1 MLKSYRLLSGA
12 VALLSLPAFAQQTGI
27 TITSPPAPPIVG
39 PLLRPF
45 HLEKRIVSA
54 PRLSNSARI
63 QSLIR
68 GGNLYLTA
76 RDVIALVLE
85 NNLDIEIQRYG
96 PLLARE
102 VQRRAEGGNLLRDV
116 SSPIL
121 SGPVSVSTAGVNLNS
136 SGLASGAEITSGGGV
151 VTGIGPNPPN
161 LDPSIYTN
169 FQAGHLTTPLSNTTL
184 NQTPA
189 LTNEYQQFVFQYGQ
203 SFLSGTSGYLT
214 VAATRSTENS
224 PSLFLNPSISADI
237 DLYITQNLLQ
247 GFGLATNGRDIK
259 VAKNNVKIAEL
270 QLRQQVITTVSA
282 ALNLYWDLVTFD
294 DTLRVT
300 RQALESAE
308 RLYENNK
315 AEAAIGALAPIEVT
329 RAAAAVSAARENLLI
344 SQTNVAQQEVVLKN
358 AITRTGTDAVWL
370 DEVHIVPLDRIQIPP
385 QESTAPVADLIRE
398 ALADRPEIEQER
410 VNLLSRRI
418 LLVGDRNG
426 LLPSLSAFVELTNNA
441 LAGPVNPLSNGS
453 SLPDPYF
460 IGGAGAI
467 AEQLFRRNFPNY
479 SAGLSLNIPLRNR
492 AAQGDYV
499 TDELQIRQSELQ
511 LKRAV
516 NQIGVEVKTSLI
528 GLEQARARYE
538 AAENTRHLSEQ
549 NLEAEQNRFKY
560 GAVPDATLVIQAQ
573 SDLAANET
581 AELQSMAN
589 YTHARI
595 AFDQALG
602 RTLAANHI
610 AMTEAAS
617 GHVARESVIPAVVPE
632 NATPENATPE
642 NAK

>member
-1 MLKSYRLLSGA
+1 MLKRSRILPVLLLG
-12 VALLSLPAFAQQTGI
+12 VLPAAAQDTGI
-27 TITSPPAPPIVG
+27 KISSPPEPPIVG

-45 HLEKRIVSA
+45 HFEKRVVSA
-54 PRLSNSARI
+54 PRLSNSGRI
-63 QSLIR
+63 QALVR

-121 SGPVSVSTAGVNLNS
+121 SGPISVSTAGVNLNA

-161 LDPSIYTN
+161 LDPSIYTSI
-169 FQAGHLTTPLSNTTL
+169 QAGHLTTPLSNTTL
-184 NQTPA
+184 NQTSA
-189 LTNEYQQFVFQYGQ
+189 LTNDYQQFLFQYGQ
-203 SFLSGTSGYLT
+203 QFLSGTSGYFT
-214 VAATRSTENS
+214 FGETRSRVNS
-224 PSLFLNPSISADI
+224 PSPFLNPTLSGYL

-247 GFGLATNGRDIK
+247 GFGLAVNNRDIK

-308 RLYENNK
+308 KLYQDNK

-329 RAAAAVSAARENLLI
+329 RAAAAVSAAQENVLI
-344 SQTNVAQQEVVLKN
+344 SETNVAQQEVVLKN

-370 DEVHIVPLDRIQIPP
+370 DEVHIVPLDRIEIPP
-385 QESTAPVADLIRE
+385 HEEAAPVANLISE
-398 ALADRPEIEQER
+398 ALASRPEVEQGR
-410 VNLLSRRI
+410 INLTSRRI

-426 LLPSLSAFVELTNNA
+426 ILPSLSAFVELTNNA
-441 LAGPVNPLSNGS
+441 LAGAVNPLANGS
-453 SLPDPYF
+453 SVPDPYF
-460 IGGAGAI
+460 IGGAGTLTQ
-467 AEQLFRRNFPNY
+467 QLLGRNFPNY
-479 SAGLSLNIPLRNR
+479 SAGLSLNIPIHNR
-492 AAQGDYV
+492 AAQADYV
-499 TDELQIRQSELQ
+499 TDELQLRQSELQ

-516 NQIGVEVKTSLI
+516 NQVSVEVKTSLI
-528 GLEQARARYE
+528 GIEQARARYE
-538 AAENTRHLSEQ
+538 AAVNTRRLSEQ

-573 SDLAANET
+573 ADLAANQT

-595 AFDQALG
+595 AFEQALG
-602 RTLAANHI
+602 RTLDANHI
-610 AMTEAAS
+610 SITEAMS
-617 GHVARESVIPAVVPE
+617 GRVARESNIPETV
-632 NATPENATPE
+632 
-642 NAK
+642 K